1 MNSTS
6 LAVLR
11 CFTERT
17 SLSISDLS
25 VICNKSA
32 HIFVPHFKYLLDN
45 GFIEPDP
52 QSADQS
58 TEINLRSKYRI
69 TPVGTDELENIEQ
82 QKHANKLKEICAWLT
97 LAISLAAF
105 IKSFIF
111 PS

>member
-6 LAVLR
+6 LSVLR
-11 CFTERT
+11 YFAKRT
-17 SLSISDLS
+17 SLSVSDLA
-25 VICNKSA
+25 VICNQSA

-52 QSADQS
+52 QASDPS
-58 TEINLRSKYRI
+58 TEIKLRSKFCI
-69 TPVGTDELENIEQ
+69 TLAGKDELENIKQ
-82 QKHANKLKEICAWLT
+82 RKQTTRLKEIRAWLT

-111 PS
+111 PG

>member
-17 SLSISDLS
+17 SLSVSDLS
-25 VICNKSA
+25 VICNKSV
-32 HIFVPHFKYLLDN
+32 HLFVPHFKYLLQN

-52 QSADQS
+52 QATDQS
-58 TEINLRSKYRI
+58 TEVKLRSKFCI
-69 TPVGTDELENIEQ
+69 TLAGKDELENIKQRE
-82 QKHANKLKEICAWLT
+82 HAAKLKEIRAWLT

-111 PS
+111 PG